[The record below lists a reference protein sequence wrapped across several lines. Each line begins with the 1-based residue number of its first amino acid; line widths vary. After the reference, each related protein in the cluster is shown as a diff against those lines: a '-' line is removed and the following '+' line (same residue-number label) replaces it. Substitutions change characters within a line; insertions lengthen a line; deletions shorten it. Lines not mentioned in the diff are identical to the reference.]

1 MGTMTHSLPRS
12 LRFLVCAACL
22 ALGSAC
28 ANHDTTATNG
38 ASKSA
43 RGSRAPAAD
52 SPTAVAATKPE
63 RTEADISKAA
73 VEGGGPTFPAATPD
87 AITRVT
93 SRIFPA
99 VVRLDVAQEI
109 YFEGKRTLRR
119 GIGSGVIIDPEGR
132 ILTNFHVAGRA
143 AEIYVTLANKER
155 VPAKLI
161 GDDHW
166 TDLAVVQ
173 MDMDNLRAKK
183 IPFAYAELGDSDT
196 LVPGQDVIAIGT
208 PFGLARTMTLGIVSN
223 NERTFYPQRSK
234 IDDFETGEFN
244 NWIQMDTPIAP
255 GNSGGPLVDL
265 AGRVVGINTRGVE
278 GQSLN
283 FAIPIKT
290 AKDVIEQVLR
300 SASHEKKGRVE
311 RADLGIDLKPLQ
323 DLESFYDID
332 INKGVLVNS
341 VDRGSPAAKA
351 GVKTQDILLAI
362 NGKETNVRFPE
373 EIAAARK
380 MIADLPIGEDAK
392 IKLRRGKET
401 LELTAKTQKLEGA
414 VGEEKEMKVW
424 GVSVRDVTRTY
435 ANEQQLDDDSGVV
448 VTTLSSGY
456 PAQKADLQDGDV
468 IRSVNKKPAT
478 DLEEFVKLYDESV
491 NAKEPRVLLE
501 VQRGRGRRAAV
512 LRVTY

>member
-73 VEGGGPTFPAATPD
+73 VEGGGPTFPAATPE

-208 PFGLARTMTLGIVSN
+208 PFGLARTMTSA
-223 NERTFYPQRSK
+223 RS
-234 IDDFETGEFN
+234 T
-244 NWIQMDTPIAP
+244 
-255 GNSGGPLVDL
+255 
-265 AGRVVGINTRGVE
+265 
-278 GQSLN
+278 
-283 FAIPIKT
+283 
-290 AKDVIEQVLR
+290 R
-300 SASHEKKGRVE
+300 SAARSTTSR
-311 RADLGIDLKPLQ
+311 RASSTTGSRWTRP
-323 DLESFYDID
+323 SRRATAA
-332 INKGVLVNS
+332 
-341 VDRGSPAAKA
+341 DRWWTWPAASSA
-351 GVKTQDILLAI
+351 ST
-362 NGKETNVRFPE
+362 R
-373 EIAAARK
+373 AA
-380 MIADLPIGEDAK
+380 
-392 IKLRRGKET
+392 
-401 LELTAKTQKLEGA
+401 
-414 VGEEKEMKVW
+414 
-424 GVSVRDVTRTY
+424 S
-435 ANEQQLDDDSGVV
+435 
-448 VTTLSSGY
+448 
-456 PAQKADLQDGDV
+456 
-468 IRSVNKKPAT
+468 
-478 DLEEFVKLYDESV
+478 
-491 NAKEPRVLLE
+491 
-501 VQRGRGRRAAV
+501 RGRASTSPSPSRRP
-512 LRVTY
+512 RT